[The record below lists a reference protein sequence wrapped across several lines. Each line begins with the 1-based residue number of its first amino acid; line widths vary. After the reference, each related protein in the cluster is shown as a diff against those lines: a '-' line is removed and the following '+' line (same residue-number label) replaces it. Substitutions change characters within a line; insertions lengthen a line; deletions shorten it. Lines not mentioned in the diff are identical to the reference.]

1 LKFAGT
7 SSSERSTSSS
17 AKRIYSPSFSA
28 TTVLSGDSRRRL
40 LRLEGPDDFLPPDRA
55 PNRQLQVGWLLI
67 AVGLF
72 IFWGLVVYFLLG
84 LFM

>member
-1 LKFAGT
+1 MARTDAG
-7 SSSERSTSSS
+7 
-17 AKRIYSPSFSA
+17 
-28 TTVLSGDSRRRL
+28 
-40 LRLEGPDDFLPPDRA
+40 LEGPDDFLPPGRP

>member
-1 LKFAGT
+1 MARTDAG
-7 SSSERSTSSS
+7 
-17 AKRIYSPSFSA
+17 
-28 TTVLSGDSRRRL
+28 
-40 LRLEGPDDFLPPDRA
+40 LEGPDDFLPPDRA